1 MPNQQDG
8 RVKPFTLPSHS
19 DLRGELTALD
29 FIDLGLS
36 PKRIFWVRNV
46 PVGTIRGKHFHKLC
60 NQLLVCMNGRI
71 KVNIWLSDGT
81 SITETLK
88 QNAGIFLPVNHF
100 VEYIFLDS
108 NSELLVLADQFFDP
122 TDVFTIEDWEEA
134 TQ

>member
-1 MPNQQDG
+1 MPNLQEAG
-8 RVKPFTLPSHS
+8 VKPFILSAHS

-29 FIDLGLS
+29 FSDLGLN
-36 PKRIFWVRNV
+36 PKRVFWVRNV

-81 SITETLK
+81 SISETLK
-88 QNAGIFLPVNHF
+88 QNSGLFLPVNHF
-100 VEYIFLDS
+100 VEYIFLDT

-122 TDVFTIEDWEEA
+122 TDVFTIEDWEGA

>member
-1 MPNQQDG
+1 MPNQQNG
-8 RVKPFTLPSHS
+8 GVKPFTLPAHS
-19 DLRGELTALD
+19 DLRGDLTALD

-36 PKRIFWVRNV
+36 PKRVFWVKNV

-81 SITETLK
+81 SISETLN
-88 QNAGIFLPVNHF
+88 QNDGIFLPIKHY
-100 VEYIFLDS
+100 VEYVFLDT

-122 TDVFTIEDWEEA
+122 TDVFTIEDWDEA